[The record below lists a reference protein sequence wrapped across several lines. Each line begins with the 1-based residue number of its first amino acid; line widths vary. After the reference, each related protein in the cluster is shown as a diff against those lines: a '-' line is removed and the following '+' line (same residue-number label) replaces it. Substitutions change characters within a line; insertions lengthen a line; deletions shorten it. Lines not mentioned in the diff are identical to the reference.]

1 MIRSIFVACLL
12 CLAARAMSQNDW
24 YIVPGRIT
32 TSWAQQV
39 DPAHPLPEYP
49 RPQMVRG
56 GWENL
61 NGLWEYA
68 IVPKDQDE
76 PVSFQGKILVP
87 FAIESALSGVGKT
100 VGGDSTL
107 WYRTTFVLP
116 AAPRGMAGGDKAADA
131 RTPKRNATILLHF
144 GAVDWR
150 AEVFVNGKSAGIHE
164 GGYDPFTFD
173 ITALVTK
180 GRRQRLA
187 VKVWDPTDDGPQ
199 PRGKQVKHP
208 NGIWY
213 TSVTGIWQTVWIEVV
228 PATYIAAL
236 RQTPDID
243 RQTLSVTTDVQGL
256 MAGDSVRVT
265 AWNGSHMVAREAA
278 AAGPDGGARE
288 LGAIGPVGTGAA
300 ADGAA
305 GAGTS
310 GTAQQRLSIPD
321 AKLWSPDSPFLYDL
335 TVSVIHAGK
344 IVDEVKSYFAMR
356 KISVKPDEH
365 GTLRMMLNNRF
376 VFEIGPLDQGW
387 WPDGLYTAP
396 TDEALRFDIQQT
408 KNMGFNMIRKHVKV
422 EPARWYHD
430 CDEIGMLVWQDMPSG
445 DLGARW
451 NPNPGLE
458 GGNEMVRTAVSEG
471 IYRKEWNAIMDALY
485 NFPCIV
491 VWTPFNEAWGQFKTV
506 NITEGTM
513 QKDPS
518 RLVNSASGGNFYETG
533 HIMDLHHYPD
543 PAMVRADVFGKKQA
557 LVLGE
562 FGGLGLPLE
571 GHTWQ
576 AKNNWGYKTF
586 TNPDTLFRIY
596 SSFIDALQ
604 PMIQKGLSAAV
615 YTQTTDV
622 EVETNGLMTYD
633 RKVIKMPAD
642 RLKAL
647 HQKLYDN
654 VSGKN

>member
-1 MIRSIFVACLL
+1 MIRYIFVACLL
-12 CLAARAMSQNDW
+12 CLFARAMSQNDW
-24 YIVPGRIT
+24 HIVPGRIT
-32 TSWAQQV
+32 TPWAQHV
-39 DPAHPLPEYP
+39 DPVHPLPEYP

-56 GWENL
+56 EWENL

-76 PVSFQGKILVP
+76 PVGYQGKILVP

-100 VGGDSTL
+100 VGKDSTL
-107 WYRTTFVLP
+107 WYRTNFVLP
-116 AAPRGMAGGDKAADA
+116 GGAHASK
-131 RTPKRNATILLHF
+131 KNGIFLLHF

-150 AEVFVNGKSAGIHE
+150 AEVFINGKSAGIHE

-173 ITALVTK
+173 ITSLVTK
-180 GRRQRLA
+180 GKRQQLA

-199 PRGKQVKHP
+199 PRGKQVKDP

-213 TSVTGIWQTVWIEVV
+213 TSVTGIWQTVWIEAV
-228 PATYIAAL
+228 PATYIATL

-256 MAGDSVRVT
+256 RSGDSIRVT
-265 AWNGSHMVAREAA
+265 ALDGGHMVAGGVWANGQP
-278 AAGPDGGARE
+278 AAGSATGGAMQ
-288 LGAIGPVGTGAA
+288 V
-300 ADGAA
+300 
-305 GAGTS
+305 
-310 GTAQQRLSIPD
+310 LSIPN

-335 TVSVIHAGK
+335 TVSVVRGGK
-344 IVDEVKSYFAMR
+344 VVDEVKSYFAMR
-356 KISVKPDEH
+356 KISVAPDEH
-365 GTLRMMLNNRF
+365 GTQRMMLNNRF

-396 TDEALRFDIQQT
+396 TDSALRFDIQQT

-458 GGNEMVRTAVSEG
+458 GGNEMVRTPESEA
-471 IYRKEWNAIMDALY
+471 IYRKEWNAIMDGLY
-485 NFPCIV
+485 DFPCIV
-491 VWTPFNEAWGQFKTV
+491 VWTPFNEAWGQFKTIE
-506 NITEGTM
+506 ITEWTM
-513 QKDPS
+513 KKDPS
-518 RLVNSASGGNFYETG
+518 RLVNSASGGNYYVTG
-533 HIMDLHHYPD
+533 HLIDLHHYPD
-543 PAMVRADVFGKKQA
+543 PAMVRADVFGAKQA

-586 TNPDTLFRIY
+586 TDADTLLRSY
-596 SSFIDALQ
+596 SSFINALQ
-604 PMIQKGLSAAV
+604 PLIQKGLSAAV

-647 HQKLYDN
+647 HQKLYDS
-654 VSGKN
+654 VSGRN